1 MPVILLGTDAHQH
14 TTSPMASSASDSE
27 EALQKT
33 INVAHA
39 KALKLKRKRA
49 QETSQKE
56 KQELA
61 QLRKQFG
68 SDLDDNEP
76 SAESDEETEDEDG
89 DEFDAATD
97 VALLKTLALI
107 QKKDPA
113 IYDTSTNVFGG
124 RSLWPPYT
132 SYDTNASSPAT
143 EMEKQVST
151 SAPSKRPKKKD
162 DKPLTYKAQLAA
174 TLLGKP
180 SEEQEPLEPTYAEEQ
195 EALRR
200 ETISAFHGAIDEGE
214 GDDDGL
220 LVMRKEFKDD
230 VDEDDE
236 EYRAYV
242 QKEVGDIK
250 QLLWVDEDARA
261 AVRPDDEEGEGEH
274 IIAESSKKKEKRKKK
289 KPQDEAEQFLANY
302 LLNRAWIDRKSKKVP
317 TMDEVTSRKG
327 KERAV
332 DEFDEELDEDFE
344 ELEEDFEATY
354 NFRFEEPDGSKI
366 PRHPRKIETLARR
379 SESTRKEARERRE
392 QRRDDEF
399 QKKKEEVRRQK
410 NEKVKTLKEKLEEI
424 GKEGGLNMAAAKA
437 TLESLDLD
445 GDFDPAEFDKQ
456 MAAIYEN
463 DALYD
468 DENME
473 KPEWD
478 DDEAIYEEAMDDAPE
493 GSRHSDQAVNG
504 QGEDTAPQHQDKMEE
519 AESGKEKRKKKKKK
533 KGAEV
538 QQDAGVDVNEM
549 DAEVAQPK
557 ADDEEWDGTEEMRK
571 RVLKKYLDDIYKLD
585 FNDMVSGIPTRFSY
599 IPVPKERFSLTSAEI
614 LRATD
619 KELNQYVGMKQLA
632 AHKRKRSGYD
642 KNRSQKLYELKR
654 AISRRS
660 WGGVSQSSQN
670 PSKDKRKR
678 SKKEQR
684 QPKPQDEPTSR
695 VAVEEG
701 APRKKRRKESKKL
714 SSS

>member
-1 MPVILLGTDAHQH
+1 MST
-14 TTSPMASSASDSE
+14 SASDSE
-27 EALQKT
+27 DALQKT
-33 INVAHA
+33 INIAHA

-68 SDLDDNEP
+68 SDAEDNEP
-76 SAESDEETEDEDG
+76 STHSDSETEDEDG

-107 QKKDPA
+107 QKKDPS

-124 RSLWPPYT
+124 RDGEASISVWSLEATQEEGILFPYT
-132 SYDTNASSPAT
+132 
-143 EMEKQVST
+143 
-151 SAPSKRPKKKD
+151 D

-180 SEEQEPLEPTYAEEQ
+180 SDEQGPSGPTYAEEQ

-200 ETISAFHGAIDEGE
+200 ETISAFHGAIDEDE

-220 LVMRKEFKDD
+220 LVLRKEFKDD

-242 QKEVGDIK
+242 QQEVGDIK
-250 QLLWVDEDARA
+250 QLLWVDEKARA
-261 AVRPDDEEGEGEH
+261 AVRPDDEDEEVQQAVAG
-274 IIAESSKKKEKRKKK
+274 SSKKKKEKRKKK
-289 KPQDEAEQFLANY
+289 DPEDEAEQFLASY
-302 LLNRAWIDRKSKKVP
+302 LLNRAWIDRKSKKIP
-317 TMDEVTSRKG
+317 TLDEVTSRKG
-327 KERAV
+327 KERAI
-332 DEFDEELDEDFE
+332 DEFDDELDDDFE

-379 SESTRKEARERRE
+379 SESTRKEARERRK

-399 QKKKEEVRRQK
+399 QKKKEDVRRQK
-410 NEKVKTLKEKLEEI
+410 NEKVKTLKERLEEI

-478 DDEAIYEEAMDDAPE
+478 DDDAIYGEDLDAAPDE
-493 GSRHSDQAVNG
+493 SRHDDQVVNG
-504 QGEDTAPQHQDKMEE
+504 HGDDTLLPDGDQDKTEE
-519 AESGKEKRKKKKKK
+519 AESGKKKRKKKKKK
-533 KGAEV
+533 KGVEV

-549 DAEVAQPK
+549 DAEVAQPE

-571 RVLKKYLDDIYKLD
+571 RVLNKYLDDIYKLD
-585 FNDMVSGIPTRFSY
+585 FNDMVAGTPTRFSY

-614 LRATD
+614 LVATD

-654 AISRRS
+654 AILRRS
-660 WGGVSQSSQN
+660 RGGSSQGSQN
-670 PSKDKRKR
+670 PSKEKRKR
-678 SKKEQR
+678 SKKEHR
-684 QPKPQDEPTSR
+684 QPKPQDESTSR
-695 VAVEEG
+695 VAGEEG
-701 APRKKRRKESKKL
+701 APRKKRRKESRKV